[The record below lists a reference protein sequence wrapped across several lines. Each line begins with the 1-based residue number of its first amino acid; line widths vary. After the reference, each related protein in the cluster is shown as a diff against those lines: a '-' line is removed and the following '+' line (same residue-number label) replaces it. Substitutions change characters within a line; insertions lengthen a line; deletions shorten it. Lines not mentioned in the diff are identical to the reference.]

1 MFSNKLLQLMFFAAK
16 PLKTQLSMVFA
27 SGISMEL
34 MMYILD
40 LVGTAVFA
48 ITGALA
54 AGRKRMD
61 IFGVVVLGC
70 VTALGGGT
78 LRDMILGNHP
88 VFWISDTVYLLVAVI
103 TAIGT
108 FMLVQRWKLPKTVL
122 MYADG
127 TGLAVFTVIGF
138 QAGFQ
143 ATHAYSIAIVMGMT
157 TGVVGGI
164 IRDVLS
170 GEIPLILR
178 REIYASASLCG
189 ATLLAL
195 LSYLQLPSPLNVS
208 LAVLI
213 TLTIRL
219 AALHWNLALPLLRLE
234 EGRKEATRSEPEDRG
249 DA

>member
-1 MFSNKLLQLMFFAAK
+1 
-16 PLKTQLSMVFA
+16 
-27 SGISMEL
+27 MEL

-40 LVGTAVFA
+40 LVGTAIFA

-54 AGRKRMD
+54 AGRKQMD

-78 LRDMILGNHP
+78 LRDMILGNLP
-88 VFWISDTVYLLVAVI
+88 VFWVSDTVYLLVPVI
-103 TAIGT
+103 AAICT
-108 FMLVQRWKLPKTVL
+108 FMLVQRWKLATRAL
-122 MYADG
+122 MYADAA
-127 TGLAVFTVIGF
+127 GLAVFTVIGF

-143 ATHAYSIAIVMGMT
+143 ATNMYSIAIVMGMT
-157 TGVVGGI
+157 TGVAGGI

-189 ATLLAL
+189 GTLLAL
-195 LSYLQLPSPLNVS
+195 LTYFQLPSPLAVS
-208 LAVLI
+208 ITVLT

-219 AALHWNLALPLLRLE
+219 TALQWNLALPLFRIQENKQETLQSE
-234 EGRKEATRSEPEDRG
+234 QVDAAEPKEHE
-249 DA
+249 